1 MPSYPR
7 RDFHPSRP
15 VLERSA
21 IFRLLAAAPLCALCA
36 CATTAASQA
45 EVAALQAELRTLR
58 ESQTRLVDR
67 LERLEAHAAVD
78 RARAPSAPA
87 AKQSS
92 TVPVRVTAPE
102 QGGALTST
110 PDLAVV
116 KLKPRFEPAPK
127 LSTQVAVVEPESEQV
142 EMFISSVPDGTPGSA
157 SGGTTLASTGG
168 ATMVTTR
175 EDDPADQPDPDVLEA
190 DYEKSVSLLR
200 TGNVEGGVQ
209 RLRRF
214 SEENPRHPRAD
225 NALYFSGLGQMGL
238 NEFKDAA
245 KSFERLIAT
254 YPAGDAMLDGML
266 RLAECRMRLNQAA
279 DARALYTRVVTQFP
293 GTAAATQ
300 AEQRLAALPQ

>member
-1 MPSYPR
+1 M
-7 RDFHPSRP
+7 
-15 VLERSA
+15 LARSV

-36 CATTAASQA
+36 CATTSATQA
-45 EVAALQAELRTLR
+45 EVGTLKAELRSLR
-58 ESQTRLVDR
+58 EAHARLTER

-78 RARAPSAPA
+78 RARGTGARPA
-87 AKQSS
+87 ATVAGQES
-92 TVPVRVTAPE
+92 TVPAATTESLSATPE
-102 QGGALTST
+102 
-110 PDLAVV
+110 LAVV
-116 KLKPRFEPAPK
+116 KLKPRHEPAPR
-127 LSTQVAVVEPESEQV
+127 LPTAVEVVEPDSEQM
-142 EMFISSVPDGTPGSA
+142 EMFISPISDGAPVS
-157 SGGTTLASTGG
+157 GG
-168 ATMVTTR
+168 ATMVSTTGA
-175 EDDPADQPDPDVLEA
+175 PAEAADEVDPDVLEA
-190 DYEKSVSLLR
+190 DFEKLVALLR

-245 KSFERLIAT
+245 KTFERLIAT

-266 RLAECRMRLNQAA
+266 RLAECRVRLNQAA